1 MEPKWLLWAR
11 ELQAMA
17 QTGLAFTKDAYD
29 CQRYERLRQLAAQMM
44 AEHAAVEAS
53 HIEGLF
59 SEQVGYATPKV
70 DVRGAVFKEG
80 RVLLVRERADSGRWT
95 LPGGWADVNRSPR
108 ECVVAEVR
116 EEAGLEVKPIK
127 LAAVYDRSRHPYVP
141 PYSFHIYKM
150 FFICEIVSGVPSPGM
165 ETDRVDFFE
174 ADKLPELSVSRVL
187 DYQISRMFAHA
198 AAPHLPTEF
207 D

>member
-17 QTGLAFTKDAYD
+17 QTGLAFAKDAYD
-29 CQRYERLRQLAAQMM
+29 CQRYQRLRQLAAQMM
-44 AEHAAVEAS
+44 AEQAGVEAS
-53 HIEGLF
+53 RVEGLF
-59 SEQVGYATPKV
+59 SQQVGYATPKV
-70 DVRGAVFKEG
+70 DVRGAVFQAG
-80 RVLLVRERADSGRWT
+80 RVLLVRERADAGRWT

-116 EEAGLEVKPIK
+116 EEAGLEVNPVK
-127 LAAVYDRSRHPYVP
+127 LAAVYDRSRHPHVP
-141 PYSFHIYKM
+141 LYPFHIYKM
-150 FFICEIVSGVPSPGM
+150 FFICKIASGVPSPGM
-165 ETDRVDFFE
+165 ETDGVDFFE
-174 ADKLPELSVSRVL
+174 ADKLPELSVGRVL
-187 DYQISRMFAHA
+187 DYQIARMFAHA